1 MKPWVIIETMILS
14 TMIIVPR
21 MSMTMHL
28 MMCYHAIKQLQSK
41 NASFKPHRKPSD
53 SFFIKQKL
61 ITEESILKR
70 PFQFSADILNTD

>member
-28 MMCYHAIKQLQSK
+28 MMCYHAIKQFQSK